1 MKSKIFRN
9 VLLIKCKIKY
19 NFSSISTDIRLHL
32 KDSDYVRVLDQSTPY
47 ALTVACLNECLYERL
62 TLEFHYIRNQ
72 SVEPLSTFLDYIR
85 YQYMIDNT
93 IFLLSGIMNQK
104 SMKELLPKCHPLGTF
119 DEMHSVQIASN
130 PTELYN
136 AVLID
141 TPLAQF
147 FTNRIV
153 ELDFRETNIE
163 ILKNI
168 LHKAHLEAFYKFCQ
182 DIGGTTGDVMSEI
195 LAV

>member
-1 MKSKIFRN
+1 M
-9 VLLIKCKIKY
+9 
-19 NFSSISTDIRLHL
+19 RLHL
-32 KDSDYVRVLDQSTPY
+32 KDSNYVKVLESSAPY
-47 ALTVACLNECLYERL
+47 ALTVACFNERL
-62 TLEFHYIRNQ
+62 RERMTLEFNYIRNQ
-72 SVEPLSTFLDYIR
+72 AVEPLSTFLDYMR
-85 YQYMIDNT
+85 YQYQIDNV
-93 IFLLSGIMNQK
+93 IYLLSGVINQK
-104 SMKELLPKCHPLGTF
+104 NIKELLPKCHPLGTF

-182 DIGGTTGDVMSEI
+182 EIGGATSEVMCEI
-195 LAV
+195 LAVIYLKNIAKSKQNL